1 MFWSLNINKVSR
13 IFHDFFKSKIHLLMQ
28 LSKRHLVDKTVL
40 KSIKIEHYLL
50 YGNCQVRNGHM
61 EYGAEHDAHDEND
74 AG

>member
-1 MFWSLNINKVSR
+1 
-13 IFHDFFKSKIHLLMQ
+13 MQ
-28 LSKRHLVDKTVL
+28 LLKRHLVDKTVL